1 LNRVFAVVVSG
12 LIGGVFGYFVG
23 VSIGCDWLYPSSN
36 LCGIYG
42 MLITGPIGLI
52 SRRRHR
58 LANITADRAI
68 GRGL

>member
-52 SRRRHR
+52 AGAVIGWRISRP
-58 LANITADRAI
+58 I
-68 GRGL
+68 GR